1 MIGNLTA
8 NPELRQTPSGVPVC
22 NFRIAVQRRYAEQ
35 DGTRKADFIQC
46 VAWRQTGELIA
57 RHFIKGNKIGVTG
70 SIQTREY
77 DDKNG
82 NRKHVTEVVVDE
94 LDFVAPRGQSA
105 PQAAPEPQGQEFQ
118 QVDPGD
124 DLPF

>member
-1 MIGNLTA
+1 MVGNLTKD
-8 NPELRQTPSGVPVC
+8 PELRHTQSGVPVC
-22 NFRIAVQRRYAEQ
+22 NFRIAVQRRYAEK
-35 DGTRKADFIQC
+35 DGTRKADFIEC
-46 VAWRQTGELIA
+46 IAWRQAGEFVA
-57 RHFIKGNKIGVTG
+57 RHFIKGNRIGITG

-82 NRKHVTEVVVDE
+82 NRQHVTEVIVDNAE
-94 LDFVAPRGQSA
+94 FVAPRGQSA